1 MTAAVL
7 AQQAD
12 AGHIAGGLWVGLA
25 LVFAGGALILAGG
38 VMLARQIIRWWERRG
53 TTAGVEP

>member
-12 AGHIAGGLWVGLA
+12 SGHLAGLWVGLA
-25 LVFAGGALILAGG
+25 LMSAGGVMMLAGG
-38 VMLARQIIRWWERRG
+38 VVIARYLIRWWERRD
-53 TTAGVEP
+53 TTAGAEP